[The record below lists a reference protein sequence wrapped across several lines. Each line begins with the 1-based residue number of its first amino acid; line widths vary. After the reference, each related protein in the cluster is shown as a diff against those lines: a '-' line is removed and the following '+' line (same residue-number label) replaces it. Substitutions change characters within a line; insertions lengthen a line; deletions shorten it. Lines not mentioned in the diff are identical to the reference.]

1 MRTTLT
7 LDDELWRRLRERARR
22 TGRPF
27 KEVVNEAL
35 AVGLRELERPRRR
48 PYRLRHAHLGR
59 PRAGVDLDRA
69 LALADALADEAG
81 AHELER
87 GR

>member
-1 MRTTLT
+1 VRTTIT
-7 LDDELWRRLRERARR
+7 LDDALWRSLRERARR
-22 TGRPF
+22 SGRSF
-27 KEVVNEAL
+27 KEVVNEAI
-35 AVGLRELERPRRR
+35 AVGLRELERPRQRR
-48 PYRLRHAHLGR
+48 YRLRHAHLGR

-69 LALADALADEAG
+69 LAVADALADEAT